1 MDIKTFLSV
10 LLGGE
15 GYFCAVGIK
24 DGRTIQK
31 LYNTLE
37 AVVGAVDNFS
47 LEGYDT
53 YFGVS
58 TFVEGTS
65 RKAENVRTVRS
76 LFLDLDCGV
85 GKPYSTQVEALSALR
100 DFCREYKIP
109 KPSFTVNS
117 GGGIHVYWMLTEPQ
131 TRDAW
136 IPIAERLKAACAKFG
151 LLADPVVTS
160 DVSRILRVPGTYNY
174 KFNPPRLASIIR
186 ATDTVMSIADF
197 DAKLPQTLTPVLP
210 PREFSKTDRDD
221 MQVALGN
228 SNYTKKFSRL
238 IIKTG
243 GGVGCGH
250 FKKALETP
258 NDVSYP
264 EWLHLLSIAKHC
276 EEGSNAVHLISQGY
290 DKYDAVE
297 TDKIAASLEAPHL
310 CITFEKDNPKG
321 CEGCIHKGK
330 IRSPI
335 KLCMEV
341 KEAKPEDNTVTVPD
355 TAIYPHE
362 GTYTV
367 EDGDSDHEDVLLTPR
382 VKTYQIPTYPFP
394 YFRGASGGVFMRVKD
409 KDGNLDEVEIHKS
422 DLYLTQRL
430 RDPMLGPC
438 YLFRHHT
445 KREGIHEFVV
455 PSVKLSSKDEFRKEM
470 GMNDIFLLKPD
481 ALMHYI
487 SRWVAELQ
495 ATQDEIKVK
504 TQFGWTDDYK
514 SFVIGDREVFA
525 DKIIPNPPGGRTAQY
540 FPHFRKKG
548 TLEGWKE
555 VTKFY
560 NKPNFEEHQYMF
572 GLSFAS
578 PLMEFVPNISGA
590 IYHLSSAESG
600 FGKTTGQ
607 WGGASVWGN
616 HKKLVLK
623 GKDTGNSVWNRAEIY
638 KNIVLY
644 IDELSN
650 YPAKDAS
657 DFAYAVTDGE
667 QKNRQSNAGQN
678 LERMR
683 GVEWSLL
690 VGTTGNNSLLEKM
703 SEHRALPKGE
713 AQRVMEARARALLF
727 TPEEAITAGALND
740 NLANNYGHAGDVYMQ
755 HVIHNL
761 DAVKKLLKT
770 NIDYLIREA
779 GLSPQNRFWSAK
791 GGAVIT
797 GLTIAKHLELID
809 WDIDVLLRWLVRKLR
824 KLKSEMKDMDID
836 IGDLVGSFY
845 SENIRSILRIKSSD
859 EKILDPA
866 METLI
871 LPDASPLYRLVARH
885 EYDLNK
891 LYVLT
896 KPFKDWLVKQGHHYT
911 AIVDLI
917 KTDMNGRTNK
927 IRLGRGTKISLP
939 PQHVLEMSWSYD
951 AYVSLQQDKVDLV
964 SVSDSGVADD

>member
-1 MDIKTFLSV
+1 MDTKTFLSV

-24 DGRTIQK
+24 DGKVIQK

-37 AVVGAVDNFS
+37 SVVGAVDNFT
-47 LEGYDT
+47 LEGCDT

-58 TFVEGTS
+58 TFAEGTS
-65 RKAENVRTVRS
+65 RKAENARTVRS

-85 GKPYSTQVEALSALR
+85 GKPYPTQVEALGALR
-100 DFCREYKIP
+100 DFCRAYKIP

-117 GGGIHVYWMLTEPQ
+117 GGGIHVYWVLTEPQ
-131 TRDAW
+131 TRNTW
-136 IPIAERLKAACAKFG
+136 TPVAEHLKAACTKFG
-151 LLADPVVTS
+151 LHADVAVTA
-160 DVSRILRVPGTYNY
+160 DIARILRVPGTHNY
-174 KFNPPRLASIIR
+174 KFNPPRLANIIR
-186 ATDTVMSIADF
+186 ATDTVISLADF
-197 DAKLPQTLTPVLP
+197 DAKLPQDAVLVIP
-210 PREFSKTDRDD
+210 PREFSKTDRED
-221 MQVALGN
+221 MQAVLGS

-238 IIKTG
+238 IIKTA

-258 NDVSYP
+258 NAVTYP
-264 EWLHLLSIAKHC
+264 EWLHLLSVAKHC

-290 DKYDAVE
+290 DNYNAAE
-297 TDKIAASLEAPHL
+297 TDKIADSIDAPHL
-310 CITFEKDNPKG
+310 CITFEKDNPAG
-321 CEGCIHKGK
+321 CEGCPHKGK

-335 KLCMEV
+335 KLCVEV
-341 KEAKPEDNTVTVPD
+341 KEAKPEDNIVTVADD
-355 TAIYPHE
+355 TVYPHE

-367 EDGDSDHEDVLLTPR
+367 GDDDPDSVDVLLTPR
-382 VKTYQIPTYPFP
+382 AKTYQIPTYPFP
-394 YFRGASGGVFMRVKD
+394 YFRGANGGVFLRVKD
-409 KDGNLDEVEIHKS
+409 KDGNLDEVEVYKS

-455 PSVKLSSKDEFRKEM
+455 PSIKLSSKDEFRKEM

-481 ALMHYI
+481 GLMHYV

-504 TQFGWTDDYK
+504 TQFGWTDDYE
-514 SFVIGDREVFA
+514 SFVIGDREIFA
-525 DKIIPNPPGGRTAQY
+525 NKIVPNPPGGRTAQY
-540 FPHFRKKG
+540 FPDFRKRG

-560 NKPNFEEHQYMF
+560 DKPNFEEHQYMF
-572 GLSFAS
+572 GLSFGS
-578 PLMEFVPNISGA
+578 PLMEFIPNISGA

-644 IDELSN
+644 VDELSN
-650 YPAKDAS
+650 YPAKEAS

-667 QKNRQSNAGQN
+667 QRNRQSNGGQN

-690 VGTTGNNSLLEKM
+690 VGTSGNNSLLEKM
-703 SEHRALPKGE
+703 SEHRAFPKGE
-713 AQRVMEARARALLF
+713 AQRVMEARVRALLF
-727 TPEEAITAGALND
+727 TPEEAITAGALNE

-755 HVIHNL
+755 HVIQNL
-761 DAVKKLLKT
+761 DAVKKMLKA
-770 NIDYLIREA
+770 NIEYLIMEA
-779 GLSPQNRFWSAK
+779 DLSPQNRFWSAK

-797 GLTIAKHLELID
+797 GLTIAKHLGLID
-809 WDIDVLLRWLVRKLR
+809 WDLDVLLRWLVRKLR
-824 KLKSEMKDMDID
+824 KLKSEMKEMDID
-836 IGDLVGSFY
+836 IGDLVGNFY
-845 SENIRSILRIKSSD
+845 ADNIRSILRIKSSD
-859 EKILDPA
+859 NTIVDPA
-866 METLI
+866 MESMI
-871 LPDASPLYRLVARH
+871 LPDALPLYKLVARH

-891 LYVLT
+891 LYLLT
-896 KPFKDWLVKQGHHYT
+896 KPFKDWCVKQGHHYT

-917 KTDMNGRTNK
+917 KKEMQGNVTK
-927 IRLGRGTKISLP
+927 VRLGRGTKISLP
-939 PQHVLEMSWSYD
+939 PQHVLELSWSYD
-951 AYVSLQQDKVDLV
+951 SYISKQQDRVGLIAGSDLEV
-964 SVSDSGVADD
+964 EDD